1 VKVVLLSTYD
11 LGRQP
16 FAIAS
21 AAAWLREAG
30 HHVTPLDLAVDAP
43 DENLF
48 LHADAVA
55 FHVPMHT
62 ATRRALQWLPRVRA
76 LNPRARLCA
85 FGLYAPMNA
94 RRLRALGAEAV
105 IGGEFEAALA
115 DWVRD
120 PSAFGDGRVVVETG
134 RLDFR
139 TPDRAGLPSLERYV
153 TLQLPDGTQRVTG
166 STEASRGCKHRCR
179 HCPIVPVYDG
189 RFRVVPID
197 IVLEDVRR
205 QVAAGA
211 RHVTFGDPDFWNGIG
226 HAIPLV
232 RRLHAEHPEL
242 SYDVTIKIEHLL
254 RHREHLR
261 TLRDTG
267 CAFVTSA
274 VESFDDDVLMKL
286 DKGHTCADVREA
298 LRLCDEAGVPVQPTF
313 IAFTPWTTLASYRAF
328 LAELRALG
336 LIERVPPIQLAIRLL
351 IPAGSRLLELD
362 DLRRRIGPFDDAML
376 VHPWAS
382 DDPAVDALA
391 QAMLRLV
398 ADAAA
403 ESQSRAE
410 VFERAELLAG
420 APRAETRPPAPAA
433 AAFRLAPVPFLTEP
447 WYC

>member
-1 VKVVLLSTYD
+1 
-11 LGRQP
+11 
-16 FAIAS
+16 
-21 AAAWLREAG
+21 
-30 HHVTPLDLAVDAP
+30 
-43 DENLF
+43 
-48 LHADAVA
+48 
-55 FHVPMHT
+55 
-62 ATRRALQWLPRVRA
+62 
-76 LNPRARLCA
+76 
-85 FGLYAPMNA
+85 
-94 RRLRALGAEAV
+94 
-105 IGGEFEAALA
+105 
-115 DWVRD
+115 
-120 PSAFGDGRVVVETG
+120 
-134 RLDFR
+134 
-139 TPDRAGLPSLERYV
+139 
-153 TLQLPDGTQRVTG
+153 
-166 STEASRGCKHRCR
+166 RCR

-420 APRAETRPPAPAA
+420 A
-433 AAFRLAPVPFLTEP
+433 
-447 WYC
+447 